1 MKRDMKRARKH
12 LKEYKAWVLDN
23 RRFPTSID
31 KVKFS
36 TGTLMYTW
44 RRNNLDIVEEFEKD
58 ITPIINA
65 EARVKAT
72 ERKDQLFFERKRSP
86 LYDGPDTIAEYLK
99 GNNRYIYG
107 DLMTYISIMTYIGE
121 GSELIPYLK
130 LLTKIFRECY
140 TWKHFHH
147 DFNIATVI
155 DRVDDMVDSTLDGN
169 YLLVIYHR
177 FGIKGHETKTLQEL
191 ADMLGVNI
199 EAIRSLEAT
208 ALRKLAHPLAMRYI
222 KRAYSELED
231 VENHG
236 SMGHW
241 FVLYDA
247 TEYNHIIRVVNKPV
261 HELEEAL
268 EHFNCDCFT
277 NDSEYTIT
285 SVNTVSKYS
294 WDIPTEVFMKM
305 DIPQD
310 LILKRIM
317 YNYTTVTV
325 TKVPPKPS
333 FEDFLDGMRNE
344 AKKIRLQQEAI
355 DKARRD
361 FIVDYGVSIQD
372 YNTFT
377 WVFDYRIREL
387 LYNRWLDS
395 EYKWIE
401 WFNNS
406 IMDMMIPAQYYNR
419 ATELL
424 ERQLTRR
431 LEEYHITCV
440 YSPYNDDFY
449 TLQIRRR

>member
-1 MKRDMKRARKH
+1 MKRDMKKARKH

-23 RRFPTSID
+23 RRFPTSSD

-44 RRNNLDIVEEFEKD
+44 RRNNMDIVEEFEKD
-58 ITPIINA
+58 IGPTINA
-65 EARVKAT
+65 EATLKAI

-86 LYDGPDTIAEYLK
+86 LYDGPDTLAEYLK

-107 DLMTYISIMTYIGE
+107 DLMMFTSIMSYIGE
-121 GSELIPYLK
+121 DSELIPYLN
-130 LLTKIFRECY
+130 LLIKIFGECY

-147 DFNIATVI
+147 DFNIATII
-155 DRVDDMVDSTLDGN
+155 DQINDMVDSTLDGKH
-169 YLLVIYHR
+169 LLVIYHR
-177 FGIKGHETKTLQEL
+177 FGIKGHERKTLKEL
-191 ADMLGVNI
+191 ANMFGVSM
-199 EAIRSLEAT
+199 EPIRCLEST
-208 ALRKLAHPLAMRYI
+208 ALRKLAHPIAMRKI
-222 KRAYSELED
+222 KRAYYELKDTED
-231 VENHG
+231 HAT
-236 SMGHW
+236 MGHW

-247 TEYNHIIRVVNKPV
+247 SKHSREIEVVNKPM

-268 EHFNCDCFT
+268 EYFKCDCFT
-277 NDSEYTIT
+277 DDSEYMIT
-285 SVNTVSKYS
+285 SVDTVSKYS

-305 DIPQD
+305 DVPD
-310 LILKRIM
+310 HMILKPM
-317 YNYTTVTV
+317 VYNYTTITV

-333 FEDFLDGMRNE
+333 FEDFLEEMRNE

-361 FIVDYGVSIQD
+361 FILEYGVSIQD
-372 YNTFT
+372 YNSFT

-424 ERQLTRR
+424 ERHLSRR

-440 YSPYNDDFY
+440 YSRYNDDFY
-449 TLQIRRR
+449 TLQIRRK